1 MKSAALANTEFQ
13 TAIADLKQANAAFAA
28 GTLKSV
34 QHGDARENAICR
46 AVMALAGV
54 MGADIE
60 PVNYFTSRAEV
71 RIVGNYSEDFA
82 RALNA
87 HANPR
92 TGVLPG
98 AVMTAG
104 QSWCY
109 VNHFDAE
116 RLILAYA

>member
-1 MKSAALANTEFQ
+1 MSAQTEFQ
-13 TAIADLKQANAAFAA
+13 LAIADLNQANAAFAA

-46 AVMALAGV
+46 AVMALSTV
-54 MGADIE
+54 LGADIE
-60 PVNYFTSRAEV
+60 PVQFFTSRAEL
-71 RIVGNYSEDFA
+71 RIVGTFSQDFA
-82 RALNA
+82 NALNV

-116 RLILAYA
+116 RLVQAFA